1 MIPLAQIAEPP
12 APMRAS
18 MDEQKLNDLA
28 GDIRLR
34 GILLNLLVVPAGDGY
49 EIIDGHR
56 RFLAARMV
64 GLAEVPCMVHER
76 NEALNAGA
84 MLVANILREDVTAA
98 EEGWYFLELVER
110 HHWTEEALC
119 QTLGR
124 SADYIAERIALVR
137 KDPEVAGANAER
149 KIEYSV
155 ARELLRVNRHTA
167 ALILKCAPAEV
178 SEEQERVI
186 VEHRHYLLRLA
197 IEGGAHARQV
207 RSWVEQW
214 KQTFVPAGAP
224 GGDGTAPAS
233 MGSPAESPFTCVVC
247 RMSHDPHNMKPVYV
261 HFWELDLFIRAC
273 RESAEAARGA

>member
-64 GLAEVPCMVHER
+64 GLAEAPCMVHER

-167 ALILKCAPAEV
+167 AP
-178 SEEQERVI
+178 S
-186 VEHRHYLLRLA
+186 
-197 IEGGAHARQV
+197 
-207 RSWVEQW
+207 
-214 KQTFVPAGAP
+214 
-224 GGDGTAPAS
+224 
-233 MGSPAESPFTCVVC
+233 
-247 RMSHDPHNMKPVYV
+247 
-261 HFWELDLFIRAC
+261 
-273 RESAEAARGA
+273 